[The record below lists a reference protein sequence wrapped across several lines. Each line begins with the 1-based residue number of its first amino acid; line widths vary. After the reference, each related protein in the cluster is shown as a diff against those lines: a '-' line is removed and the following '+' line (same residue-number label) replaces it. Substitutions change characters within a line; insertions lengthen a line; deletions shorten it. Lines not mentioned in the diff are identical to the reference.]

1 MENAVQKNT
10 ELNNAPG
17 NGEDPKA
24 GKSKKNS
31 YTVTIDISKS
41 WKCRLAARSSYYVVT
56 LLLLLAWYFAF
67 RGIYKYASFWS
78 IQMGASLP
86 TLSIFGN
93 PFETNYY
100 IETFFSFWILIYT
113 WQLSTKVKTYQEIK
127 RRWFIFSMMLIGIV
141 AQYLWAFSVPLAK
154 IFIPFLNSKAG
165 EVSLNDKGL
174 EDTILSNFSNIM
186 HLVFAIPVIIIIL
199 VLLWLFK
206 IFFEHKKEL
215 LDEFGK
221 WEYVFKIPGWMLSFL
236 NDDRQRKLATSLH
249 KFFTEKNPSK
259 LPEPD
264 IFLGPNSATREMA
277 VIQGKS
283 LTLNIMIIGN
293 IGTGKS
299 AALGLPIANQILD
312 YMASMINNFKTLYAR
327 KDYHSED
334 VKGTQVNGLTVIE
347 PSNDFCEKV
356 YKLVLAHKIPESVI
370 FYLDPTNPDTP
381 SINFVRG
388 PVDKVAEMLCSVL
401 TGLSDNGAGNP
412 FFVQSERSHLKQ
424 HIYLL
429 KLHDSKF
436 EARFE
441 HLIDLYNDANLVF
454 EMHLK
459 LKERLPNDIESIP
472 DRDERNHWR
481 IMKQVDEWFDLN
493 YVPEIS
499 GGRGG
504 GEVVYHTEGKYY
516 GQPKI
521 IDKQETFVRGL
532 RNTLNDISAQPLLRR
547 VLCGPSDFDFEKHLE
562 FGGILLINTAKGELS
577 DLSDVFGKLCL
588 YAVQNAVFRRKPNVS
603 PYHPVLVDEF
613 ADYIYKAFKSFPAQ
627 SRKYKAPLIVIAQTI
642 SQLAIEH
649 GPRFMDILLGTFR
662 NKLVYGDVTNEDAKL
677 FSKLMGTKTI
687 YEAREGD
694 QEIDMVTAETKTQST
709 RRTSYSY
716 SKTEVPILSEND
728 ILIQKAFQCAAK
740 IVKDNAPQGGIQ
752 VNANFVPA
760 TEFKTA
766 KIQVDAEAAVYW
778 LKIREESLNAEI
790 KYDDYVTD
798 TDVDSEETVIEEL
811 SMPKTAPTAIEGW
824 LQTVNPDTYD
834 FYNNDDYTDSEGE
847 LTNNQSVQDYSR
859 NSAPKLKKGDATAS
873 IATSTSTEPA
883 KINEGI
889 NVQKENVPD
898 TSKHREPIEI
908 NKKASVITETP
919 IEVPRAKH
927 TPQYREPAYTS
938 TVTHNQQ
945 EQEIQR
951 TAKINGKNTTSNL
964 TMQWLQQ
971 QMAAT
976 VSQDDKNTLPID
988 EMQGGS
994 RLHNRKVAEVTPES
1008 AAIKAKLN
1016 QYIEGDIYHE

>member
-1 MENAVQKNT
+1 M
-10 ELNNAPG
+10 
-17 NGEDPKA
+17 
-24 GKSKKNS
+24 
-31 YTVTIDISKS
+31 
-41 WKCRLAARSSYYVVT
+41 
-56 LLLLLAWYFAF
+56 
-67 RGIYKYASFWS
+67 
-78 IQMGASLP
+78 
-86 TLSIFGN
+86 
-93 PFETNYY
+93 
-100 IETFFSFWILIYT
+100 
-113 WQLSTKVKTYQEIK
+113 
-127 RRWFIFSMMLIGIV
+127 
-141 AQYLWAFSVPLAK
+141 
-154 IFIPFLNSKAG
+154 
-165 EVSLNDKGL
+165 
-174 EDTILSNFSNIM
+174 
-186 HLVFAIPVIIIIL
+186 
-199 VLLWLFK
+199 
-206 IFFEHKKEL
+206 
-215 LDEFGK
+215 
-221 WEYVFKIPGWMLSFL
+221 
-236 NDDRQRKLATSLH
+236 
-249 KFFTEKNPSK
+249 
-259 LPEPD
+259 
-264 IFLGPNSATREMA
+264 
-277 VIQGKS
+277 
-283 LTLNIMIIGN
+283 
-293 IGTGKS
+293 
-299 AALGLPIANQILD
+299 
-312 YMASMINNFKTLYAR
+312 
-327 KDYHSED
+327 
-334 VKGTQVNGLTVIE
+334 
-347 PSNDFCEKV
+347 
-356 YKLVLAHKIPESVI
+356 
-370 FYLDPTNPDTP
+370 
-381 SINFVRG
+381 
-388 PVDKVAEMLCSVL
+388 
-401 TGLSDNGAGNP
+401 
-412 FFVQSERSHLKQ
+412 
-424 HIYLL
+424 L
-429 KLHDSKF
+429 KLHDSNF

-441 HLIDLYNDANLVF
+441 HLIDMYNDANLVF

-472 DRDERNHWR
+472 DRDERNHFR

-562 FGGILLINTAKGELS
+562 FGGILLVNTAKGELS

-642 SQLAIEH
+642 SQLAVEH

-709 RRTSYSY
+709 RRASYSY
-716 SKTEVPILSEND
+716 SKLEVPILSEND

-760 TEFKTA
+760 SEFKTA
-766 KIQVDAEAAVYW
+766 KIQVDAEAAAYW
-778 LKIREESLNAEI
+778 LKIREESLNVET

-798 TDVDSEETVIEEL
+798 TNVDSEEAVIEEL
-811 SMPKTAPTAIEGW
+811 STPKTAPTAIEGW
-824 LQTVNPDTYD
+824 LQTLNPDTYD
-834 FYNNDDYTDSEGE
+834 FYTNEDETDNEGE
-847 LTNNQSVQDYSR
+847 LTNSQSVQDYSR
-859 NSAPKLKKGDATAS
+859 NPAPKLKKESTTAS
-873 IATSTSTEPA
+873 IATSNKKEPA
-883 KINEGI
+883 KINEVI
-889 NVQKENVPD
+889 DVQKENVPD
-898 TSKHREPIEI
+898 TSKHREPIEL
-908 NKKASVITETP
+908 NNKASVITETP

-951 TAKINGKNTTSNL
+951 TAEINGKNTTSNL
-964 TMQWLQQ
+964 TIQWLQ

-976 VSQDDKNTLPID
+976 VPQEEENTLPLD
-988 EMQGGS
+988 EMEGGS

-1008 AAIKAKLN
+1008 AAIKDKLS
-1016 QYIEGDIYHE
+1016 QYIEGDINHD

>member
-1 MENAVQKNT
+1 
-10 ELNNAPG
+10 
-17 NGEDPKA
+17 
-24 GKSKKNS
+24 
-31 YTVTIDISKS
+31 
-41 WKCRLAARSSYYVVT
+41 
-56 LLLLLAWYFAF
+56 
-67 RGIYKYASFWS
+67 
-78 IQMGASLP
+78 
-86 TLSIFGN
+86 
-93 PFETNYY
+93 
-100 IETFFSFWILIYT
+100 
-113 WQLSTKVKTYQEIK
+113 
-127 RRWFIFSMMLIGIV
+127 
-141 AQYLWAFSVPLAK
+141 
-154 IFIPFLNSKAG
+154 
-165 EVSLNDKGL
+165 
-174 EDTILSNFSNIM
+174 
-186 HLVFAIPVIIIIL
+186 
-199 VLLWLFK
+199 
-206 IFFEHKKEL
+206 
-215 LDEFGK
+215 
-221 WEYVFKIPGWMLSFL
+221 
-236 NDDRQRKLATSLH
+236 
-249 KFFTEKNPSK
+249 
-259 LPEPD
+259 
-264 IFLGPNSATREMA
+264 
-277 VIQGKS
+277 
-283 LTLNIMIIGN
+283 
-293 IGTGKS
+293 
-299 AALGLPIANQILD
+299 
-312 YMASMINNFKTLYAR
+312 
-327 KDYHSED
+327 
-334 VKGTQVNGLTVIE
+334 
-347 PSNDFCEKV
+347 
-356 YKLVLAHKIPESVI
+356 
-370 FYLDPTNPDTP
+370 
-381 SINFVRG
+381 
-388 PVDKVAEMLCSVL
+388 
-401 TGLSDNGAGNP
+401 
-412 FFVQSERSHLKQ
+412 
-424 HIYLL
+424 
-429 KLHDSKF
+429 
-436 EARFE
+436 
-441 HLIDLYNDANLVF
+441 
-454 EMHLK
+454 MHLK

-472 DRDERNHWR
+472 DRDERNHFR

-562 FGGILLINTAKGELS
+562 FGGILLVNTAKGELS

-760 TEFKTA
+760 SEFKTA
-766 KIQVDAEAAVYW
+766 KIQVDAEAAAYW
-778 LKIREESLNAEI
+778 LKIREESLNTEI

-811 SMPKTAPTAIEGW
+811 STPKTAPTAIEGW
-824 LQTVNPDTYD
+824 LQTLNPDTYD
-834 FYNNDDYTDSEGE
+834 FYNNEDDTDNEGE
-847 LTNNQSVQDYSR
+847 LTNNQSVQGYSR
-859 NSAPKLKKGDATAS
+859 NSAPKLEKEDATAS
-873 IATSTSTEPA
+873 IATSTTTEPA
-883 KINEGI
+883 KINAVI
-889 NVQKENVPD
+889 NVRKENVPD

-908 NKKASVITETP
+908 NNKAPVITETP

-951 TAKINGKNTTSNL
+951 TAEINGKNTTSNL
-964 TMQWLQQ
+964 TIQWLQ

-976 VSQDDKNTLPID
+976 VPQDDENTLSLD
-988 EMQGGS
+988 EMDGGS

-1008 AAIKAKLN
+1008 AAIKDKLS
-1016 QYIEGDIYHE
+1016 QYIEGDIDCD

>member
-1 MENAVQKNT
+1 
-10 ELNNAPG
+10 
-17 NGEDPKA
+17 
-24 GKSKKNS
+24 
-31 YTVTIDISKS
+31 
-41 WKCRLAARSSYYVVT
+41 
-56 LLLLLAWYFAF
+56 
-67 RGIYKYASFWS
+67 
-78 IQMGASLP
+78 
-86 TLSIFGN
+86 
-93 PFETNYY
+93 
-100 IETFFSFWILIYT
+100 
-113 WQLSTKVKTYQEIK
+113 
-127 RRWFIFSMMLIGIV
+127 
-141 AQYLWAFSVPLAK
+141 
-154 IFIPFLNSKAG
+154 
-165 EVSLNDKGL
+165 
-174 EDTILSNFSNIM
+174 
-186 HLVFAIPVIIIIL
+186 
-199 VLLWLFK
+199 
-206 IFFEHKKEL
+206 
-215 LDEFGK
+215 
-221 WEYVFKIPGWMLSFL
+221 
-236 NDDRQRKLATSLH
+236 
-249 KFFTEKNPSK
+249 
-259 LPEPD
+259 
-264 IFLGPNSATREMA
+264 
-277 VIQGKS
+277 
-283 LTLNIMIIGN
+283 
-293 IGTGKS
+293 
-299 AALGLPIANQILD
+299 
-312 YMASMINNFKTLYAR
+312 
-327 KDYHSED
+327 
-334 VKGTQVNGLTVIE
+334 
-347 PSNDFCEKV
+347 
-356 YKLVLAHKIPESVI
+356 
-370 FYLDPTNPDTP
+370 
-381 SINFVRG
+381 
-388 PVDKVAEMLCSVL
+388 
-401 TGLSDNGAGNP
+401 
-412 FFVQSERSHLKQ
+412 
-424 HIYLL
+424 
-429 KLHDSKF
+429 
-436 EARFE
+436 
-441 HLIDLYNDANLVF
+441 
-454 EMHLK
+454 
-459 LKERLPNDIESIP
+459 
-472 DRDERNHWR
+472 
-481 IMKQVDEWFDLN
+481 
-493 YVPEIS
+493 
-499 GGRGG
+499 
-504 GEVVYHTEGKYY
+504 
-516 GQPKI
+516 
-521 IDKQETFVRGL
+521 
-532 RNTLNDISAQPLLRR
+532 
-547 VLCGPSDFDFEKHLE
+547 
-562 FGGILLINTAKGELS
+562 
-577 DLSDVFGKLCL
+577 
-588 YAVQNAVFRRKPNVS
+588 
-603 PYHPVLVDEF
+603 
-613 ADYIYKAFKSFPAQ
+613 
-627 SRKYKAPLIVIAQTI
+627 
-642 SQLAIEH
+642 
-649 GPRFMDILLGTFR
+649 MDILLGTFR

-778 LKIREESLNAEI
+778 LKIREESLNTEI

-824 LQTVNPDTYD
+824 LQTLNPDTYD

-1008 AAIKAKLN
+1008 AAIKDKLS
-1016 QYIEGDIYHE
+1016 QYIEGDIDHD